1 MKQRIHQA
9 ASSHQPGGNFFQLKQ
24 KAILKKVVAFGC
36 ILIALASSQLLQQ
49 LLKKALAS
57 CLASWFLSLH
67 KEGSRDLIYPTARP
81 RAAVQF
87 PH

>member
-9 ASSHQPGGNFFQLKQ
+9 TSSHQPGGNFFQLKEN
-24 KAILKKVVAFGC
+24 AILKKVVAFGC

-57 CLASWFLSLH
+57 WFLSLH
-67 KEGSRDLIYPTARP
+67 KEGSRDPIYPTARP